1 MRPDTTFTADSE
13 QVLGTLR
20 VRVAGE
26 LDLSSEPVVFEIVK
40 GKLEKPNLHRV
51 VIDVTDVTFI
61 DSSGLRA
68 LLRCRDEAARHDVSF
83 TLQLGGNPQVERLL
97 AVAGVE
103 SWFGYE

>member
-1 MRPDTTFTADSE
+1 MRSDTTFSADSE
-13 QVLGTLR
+13 KTLGVLR
-20 VRVAGE
+20 VRVSGE
-26 LDLSSEPVVFEIVK
+26 LDLSSEPVVVEIVRA
-40 GKLEKPNLHRV
+40 KLQDPTLQRV

-68 LLRCRDEAARHDVSF
+68 LLRCRDEAARHDLPF
-83 TLQLGGNPQVERLL
+83 ALRLGGNIQVGRLL